1 VTGTRVALTG
11 TPGTGKTTAAR
22 LLADPDAH
30 EADGRPPTNAAS
42 SPVDRPATAGAGVP
56 VVHLNEAIEA
66 AGLHAG
72 TDQDRGSVYADLDAV
87 DDWLDEHAPAGD
99 HVVESHLAHRLP
111 ADRVVVLR
119 CAPAVLETR
128 LVDRGE
134 SPASAREN
142 AESEAL
148 DVILAEAVDRHGADA
163 VYEVDATDRS
173 PDEVAE
179 AVRAVLA
186 GDRDPRSGTVDF
198 TAYLE

>member
-1 VTGTRVALTG
+1 MTGTRVALTG

-22 LLADPDAH
+22 LLADPEAATG
-30 EADGRPPTNAAS
+30 ADGATTDRDLPA
-42 SPVDRPATAGAGVP
+42 VDRPTTGTAGVP

-72 TDQDRGSVYADLDAV
+72 TDPDRGSVYADLDAV
-87 DDWLDEHAPAGD
+87 RDWLDEHAPDGD

-119 CAPAVLETR
+119 CAPAALETR
-128 LVDRGE
+128 LTDRGE

-148 DVILAEAVDRHGADA
+148 DVILAEALDRHGAEA
-163 VYEVDATDRS
+163 VYEVDGTDLTPAT
-173 PDEVAE
+173 VAE

-186 GDRDPRSGTVDF
+186 GERDPESGTVDF

>member
-22 LLADPDAH
+22 LLGDPEAATG
-30 EADGRPPTNAAS
+30 ADGATTDRDLPA
-42 SPVDRPATAGAGVP
+42 VDRPATGTAGVP

-72 TDQDRGSVYADLDAV
+72 TDPDRGSVYADLDAV
-87 DDWLDEHAPAGD
+87 RDWLDEHAPDGD

-119 CAPAVLETR
+119 CAPAALETR
-128 LVDRGE
+128 LTDRGE

-148 DVILAEAVDRHGADA
+148 DVILAEALDRHGAEA
-163 VYEVDATDRS
+163 VYEVDGTDLTPAT
-173 PDEVAE
+173 VAE

-186 GDRDPRSGTVDF
+186 GERDPESGTVDF